1 MGSYD
6 GAEICDIVGLFLL
19 SKLKKLKLNAD
30 IGCYKDDGLGV
41 SSSTP
46 RQVESIKKK
55 ICETFRKFGLK
66 ITIEAN
72 KKIVQYLDVE
82 LNLEKGSFR
91 PYIKPG
97 DTPLYVHMKSNHPPS
112 VTKNIPASINRRL
125 SNLSSDEEMFNS
137 VAPIFQK
144 ALENA
149 GYKVKLQY
157 KPQQSNNSKT
167 NRSRKRKIIWWNPPY
182 SSSVKTKVGQQFFK
196 LLEKH
201 FPKEHSL
208 RKILNKNTVK
218 MSYRTT
224 PNVSKIIEAYNAR
237 FLNQKKEDPPCNCR
251 LIQMAPWMVS
261 A

>member
-19 SKLKKLKLNAD
+19 SELKKLKLNAD

-55 ICETFRKFGLK
+55 ICETLRKFGLK

-149 GYKVKLQY
+149 GYKVKLQF

-167 NRSRKRKIIWWNPPY
+167 NRNRKRKIIWWNPPY

-196 LLEKH
+196 LLENI
-201 FPKEHSL
+201 SQ
-208 RKILNKNTVK
+208 KNTP
-218 MSYRTT
+218 SER
-224 PNVSKIIEAYNAR
+224 S
-237 FLNQKKEDPPCNCR
+237 
-251 LIQMAPWMVS
+251 
-261 A
+261 

>member
-19 SKLKKLKLNAD
+19 SELEKLKLNAN

-41 SSSTP
+41 SRSSAK
-46 RQVESIKKK
+46 QVESIKKR

-72 KKIVQYLDVE
+72 KKVVQYLDVE

-91 PYIKPG
+91 PYMKPG
-97 DTPLYVHMKSNHPPS
+97 DTPLYVHIKSNHPPAI
-112 VTKNIPASINRRL
+112 TKNIPASINRRL
-125 SNLSSDEEMFNS
+125 SNLSSDEEMFDS

-149 GYKVKLQY
+149 GYTVKLKY
-157 KPQQSNNSKT
+157 KPQQSNKSKT
-167 NRSRKRKIIWWNPPY
+167 NRNRKRKIIWWNPPY

-201 FPKEHSL
+201 FPKEYTL
-208 RKILNKNTVK
+208 RRILNKNTVK
-218 MSYRTT
+218 CPTEQPQMSA
-224 PNVSKIIEAYNAR
+224 K
-237 FLNQKKEDPPCNCR
+237 
-251 LIQMAPWMVS
+251 
-261 A
+261 